1 MEAEISDNRGFFQAL
16 IGDGRPLLSFTGLCL
31 ILSGGFAL
39 MQSAT
44 GHFLPHDVQYLG
56 MTARELCSFNQC
68 KVVHFMFHD
77 RVSFGG
83 AITGIGI
90 MYLWLAEFP
99 LEQRQPWAWWVFAL
113 SGAAGFASFLSYLS
127 YGYLDSW
134 HGVATLVLFPCFVI
148 GMVLSWRTLERPRTV
163 KCLLRPEIP
172 IAWRMSFDIGRNL
185 LLAVSFGLMCAGLV
199 ILTVG
204 ATIVFVPTDLTFMG
218 LDRAQLQAINPH
230 LIPLIAHDRAG
241 FGGGVCSGGLALF
254 LCVWCGKPTRNW
266 WQALLVAGLVGFS
279 TAIAIHPVIGYTNS
293 IHLAPAY
300 SGAVLW
306 ALGLFL
312 TYRRCFGDISSRNN
326 GL

>member
-1 MEAEISDNRGFFQAL
+1 MELETLDNRGFFQAL
-16 IGDGRPLLSFTGLCL
+16 LGDGRPLLAFTGLCL

-39 MQSAT
+39 MQSAS
-44 GHFLPHDVQYLG
+44 GQFLPHDVQYLG
-56 MTARELCSFNQC
+56 MTAEQLCSYNQC

-83 AITGIGI
+83 AIMGIGI

-99 LEQRQPWAWWVFAL
+99 LKQRQAWAWWVFVI

-127 YGYLDSW
+127 YGYFDSW
-134 HGVATLVLFPCFVI
+134 HGVATMLLLPCFLL
-148 GMVLSWRTLERPRTV
+148 GMILSWGTLERPRTIKV
-163 KCLLRPEIP
+163 LLKSGMPVALRN
-172 IAWRMSFDIGRNL
+172 RFDIGRNL

-218 LDRAQLQAINPH
+218 LNRLELQAINPR

-254 LCVWCGKPTRNW
+254 LCIWCSPWSRSL
-266 WQALLVAGLVGFS
+266 WQALVVAGLAGFS
-279 TAIAIHPVIGYTNS
+279 TAIAIHPVIGYTNL
-293 IHLAPAY
+293 IHLAPAIV
-300 SGAVLW
+300 GALLFAIGL
-306 ALGLFL
+306 ALSF
-312 TYRRCFGDISSRNN
+312 RRCFKIAPFERQ
-326 GL
+326 